1 MRFLAI
7 LLLISAIGLW
17 VQTYRL
23 VQQRR
28 RIKQDA
34 EQLRRLYSVLENQ
47 HREVMEIRA
56 NLRIANQML
65 DDVAVVAVAVEKQR
79 LLSPGLGLDQLRLQ
93 PD

>member
-28 RIKQDA
+28 RTKQDA

-65 DDVAVVAVAVEKQR
+65 DDVAVVAVEKQR
-79 LLSPGLGLDQLRLQ
+79 PLSPGLGLDQLRLQ

>member
-7 LLLISAIGLW
+7 LLLITAIGLW

-28 RIKQDA
+28 RTKQDA
-34 EQLRRLYSVLENQ
+34 EQLQRLYSVLENQ
-47 HREVMEIRA
+47 HREVLEIRA

-65 DDVAVVAVAVEKQR
+65 NDVAATVAEKQR
-79 LLSPGLGLDQLRLQ
+79 PLSPGLGLDQLRLQ

>member
-28 RIKQDA
+28 RTKQDA
-34 EQLRRLYSVLENQ
+34 EQLQRLYSVLENQ
-47 HREVMEIRA
+47 HREVLEIRA
-56 NLRIANQML
+56 NLRIANQIL
-65 DDVAVVAVAVEKQR
+65 DDAAVVAVEKQR
-79 LLSPGLGLDQLRLQ
+79 PLSPGLGLDQLRLQ

>member
-28 RIKQDA
+28 RTKQDA
-34 EQLRRLYSVLENQ
+34 EQLQRLYSVLENQ
-47 HREVMEIRA
+47 HREVLEIRA

-65 DDVAVVAVAVEKQR
+65 SDVAAVAEKQR

>member
-65 DDVAVVAVAVEKQR
+65 SDVAAAAVER
-79 LLSPGLGLDQLRLQ
+79 PRPLSPGLGLDQLRLQ

>member
-65 DDVAVVAVAVEKQR
+65 NDVAATVAEKQR
-79 LLSPGLGLDQLRLQ
+79 PLSPGLGLDQLRLQ

>member
-28 RIKQDA
+28 RTKQDA
-34 EQLRRLYSVLENQ
+34 EQLQRLYSVLENQ
-47 HREVMEIRA
+47 HREVLEIRA

-65 DDVAVVAVAVEKQR
+65 SDVAAVAAVEKQR
-79 LLSPGLGLDQLRLQ
+79 PLSPGLGLDQLRLQ

>member
-28 RIKQDA
+28 RTKQDA
-34 EQLRRLYSVLENQ
+34 EQLQRLYSVLENQ
-47 HREVMEIRA
+47 HREVLEIRA

-65 DDVAVVAVAVEKQR
+65 NDVAATVAEKQR
-79 LLSPGLGLDQLRLQ
+79 PLSPGLGLDQLRLQ